1 MSVERDKVMDQSD
14 KKNYLHPEQEFF
26 ENIEEYFQSSS
37 SSYSEK
43 MHAFPRFV
51 PRQAISYFLARNE
64 IFKNVIPIHGSILDF
79 GIYRGSSLFTWHQ
92 LSAIYEPYNHVR
104 RIIGFDSFAGFS
116 ELDENDFGQDD
127 NKFGLKRSG
136 AMQFEGGK
144 EELERGIALS
154 DLNRPLGHVPKVQI
168 EAGVL
173 PDSVAQYLKAHQ
185 ETIVAM
191 ANFGLGLYEP
201 TKKILQ
207 LIKPRLQRG
216 SILVFEELNQAMWPG
231 ETKALIE
238 VFGAE
243 NVLLHRI
250 PYCPHISWMQVGGES

>member
-1 MSVERDKVMDQSD
+1 MDQSD

-37 SSYSEK
+37 STYSQK
-43 MHAFPRFV
+43 MHAFARFV

-64 IFKNVIPIHGSILDF
+64 IFKKVISIHGSILDF
-79 GIYRGSSLFTWHQ
+79 GVYRGSSLFTWHQ

-116 ELDENDFGQDD
+116 DLDENDFGQDGK
-127 NKFGLKRSG
+127 KFDLKRPG

-144 EELERGIALS
+144 EELERGITLC
-154 DLNRPLGHVPKVQI
+154 DLNRPLGHVAKAQI
-168 EAGVL
+168 EAGIL
-173 PDSVAQYLKAHQ
+173 PDSVEQYLSAHQ

-191 ANFGLGLYEP
+191 ANFGLGLYTP
-201 TKKILQ
+201 TKKILE
-207 LIKPRLQRG
+207 LIRPRLQRG

-243 NVLLHRI
+243 NVRLHRI
-250 PYCPHISWMQVGGES
+250 PYCPHISWMQIGGAD